1 MRYLFGLLLLV
12 VSPHLAVAQKQG
24 GLLVDSLLK
33 VLPIAKEDTHKVL
46 LLNKLS
52 FAYSTTNPKEGLKT
66 GREALLLSEKL
77 RWPKGIAGGYTD
89 IGINYGA
96 LSQPDS
102 ALHYYLKAL
111 SQYRLQKNKKAQ
123 SAILSNICL
132 VHLAKSNYPKAL
144 EYAFAALKIN
154 EETGDRI
161 SRGIMLENIGTI
173 YSRQQQYR
181 KAIEYFAE
189 STILYTELGD
199 KSGKARSH
207 ANMGIVYDANGE
219 FDKALQNHFE
229 SLKINTAAGNEHGK
243 QINLANIGYVYNHK
257 HDYTNALQYQFRALE
272 ISRQLETPDDIAV
285 NLGNIGETY
294 YAIATDASKAQR
306 GGFIKSSKKEN
317 LKTAIKYLDSAVSI
331 CAKINFAG
339 PQTEYCQY
347 LSDAYLSDGN
357 YKKAYE
363 YQKISARL
371 KDSIFSIEHTVRLA
385 DLETKRELSV
395 KEREL
400 LIKDRQLLINKLQ
413 LEKKR
418 NERILLISCLAILL
432 IAIVMVARELY
443 KYRRRYNILT
453 REKERHLKMIEKQMD
468 RIKQQTDVLKEI
480 SHMQAHDVR
489 GPVASILGLVQLFN
503 LKDYTDPINKVI
515 LEGVSNA
522 TQKLDAAVQEVI
534 KRENEHR

>member
-1 MRYLFGLLLLV
+1 MRYLLGLMLV
-12 VSPHLAVAQKQG
+12 VVYPHLAVAQKQG
-24 GLLVDSLLK
+24 KLLVDSLLK

-46 LLNKLS
+46 LLDKLS
-52 FAYSTTNPKEGLKT
+52 YTYSTTNPKEGLKA

-77 RWPKGIAGGYTD
+77 KWPKGIAGGYTD

-96 LSQPDS
+96 LSRPDS

-111 SQYRLQKNKKAQ
+111 SQYRLLKNKKAQ

-189 STILYTELGD
+189 ATKLYTELGD
-199 KSGKARSH
+199 KNGMARSH

-219 FDKALQNHFE
+219 HDKALQNHLE
-229 SLKINTAAGNEHGK
+229 SLKINTAAGNEHGM

-257 HDYTNALQYQFRALE
+257 QDYTNALQYQFRALE
-272 ISRQLETPDDIAV
+272 ISRQLEMPDDLAV

-294 YAIATDASKAQR
+294 YAIASDAKMQR
-306 GGFIKSSKKEN
+306 GGFIKNSKKEN

-395 KEREL
+395 KEKEL
-400 LIKDRQLLINKLQ
+400 LIKDRELLIQNLQ

-418 NERILLISCLAILL
+418 NERILFISCMVLLLITILL
-432 IAIVMVARELY
+432 VLRELY
-443 KYRRRYNILT
+443 IYRRRNRILV
-453 REKERHLKMIEKQMD
+453 REKERHLEMIEEQMD
-468 RIKQQTDVLKEI
+468 RIKLQTDVLKEI

-503 LKDYTDPINKVI
+503 LKDYADPINKI
-515 LEGVSNA
+515 IIEGVSDA
-522 TQKLDAAVQEVI
+522 TEKLDSAVQDVI
-534 KRENEHR
+534 KRENENR